1 MVDIRRQTQSF
12 MLKMTKE
19 GGGMLLL
26 LVLLVSRVKLTI
38 LTILTWSHPRFYPY
52 F

>member
-1 MVDIRRQTQSF
+1 MVDIRRQMQSF
-12 MLKMTKE
+12 MLKMTKK

-26 LVLLVSRVKLTI
+26 LVLLVSKAKLTI